1 MRTIHRS
8 LAATLALLLLATAAW
23 AGQPVNVNA
32 ASAEALAESLDGIG
46 LSKARAIVA
55 YRDANGPFRHAD
67 ELVKVKGIGLSTV
80 DRNREFILLDEDRR
94 VAKDD

>member
-1 MRTIHRS
+1 MLRIHDRI
-8 LAATLALLLLATAAW
+8 AATLAGLLLASVAW

-32 ASAEALAESLDGIG
+32 ASAETLAESLDGVG

-55 YRDANGPFRHAD
+55 YRDAHGPFRHAD

-80 DRNREFILLDEDRR
+80 DRNREFILLDGDRQ